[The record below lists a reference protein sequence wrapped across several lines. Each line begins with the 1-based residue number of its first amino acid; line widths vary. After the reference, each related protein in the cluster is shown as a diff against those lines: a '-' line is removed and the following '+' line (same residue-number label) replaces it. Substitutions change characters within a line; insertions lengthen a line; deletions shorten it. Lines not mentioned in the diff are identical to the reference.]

1 MRGEKQVARKFYEKK
16 QYLWEYD
23 YPFGEFLRESLPA
36 GSYRRKFSMT
46 GNGICNLVTLDGKL
60 YDVTL
65 KSATKLL
72 PNDGKKAF
80 RDITKDKL
88 IDLLKDKLSQLG
100 VNYTVNSGKFITF
113 ELFGFI
119 AKLEIV
125 KKTTEPA

>member
-1 MRGEKQVARKFYEKK
+1 MASKFYEKK
-16 QYLWEYD
+16 ELFWEYE
-23 YPFGEFLRESLPA
+23 YPFGEFLRGSLPA

-46 GNGICNLVTLDGKL
+46 GNGIYNLVTLDGKL
-60 YDVTL
+60 YDITL

-72 PNDGKKAF
+72 PNDDKKAF
-80 RDITKDKL
+80 RDTTKDKL

-125 KKTTEPA
+125 KKTTEPT

>member
-1 MRGEKQVARKFYEKK
+1 MARKFYEKK
-16 QYLWEYD
+16 GFFWEYD

-36 GSYRRKFSMT
+36 SSYRRKFSMT
-46 GNGICNLVTLDGKL
+46 GNGIYNLITLDGKL
-60 YDVTL
+60 YDITL

-80 RDITKDKL
+80 RDTTKDKL

-113 ELFGFI
+113 ELFDFI

-125 KKTTEPA
+125 KKATEPD

>member
-1 MRGEKQVARKFYEKK
+1 VAGKFYEKK
-16 QYLWEYD
+16 EYLWEYEW
-23 YPFGEFLRESLPA
+23 PFGEFLRESLPT

-46 GNGICNLVTLDGKL
+46 GNGIYNLVTLDSKL
-60 YDVTL
+60 YEVTL

-80 RDITKDKL
+80 RDTTKDKL

-113 ELFGFI
+113 ELFGFV

>member
-1 MRGEKQVARKFYEKK
+1 MFNQLTNV
-16 QYLWEYD
+16 QYFWELEW
-23 YPFGEFLRESLPA
+23 PFGEFLRESLPVD
-36 GSYRRKFSMT
+36 GYRRKFSMT
-46 GNGICNLVTLDGKL
+46 GNGIYNLVTLDGKL
-60 YDVTL
+60 YDITL

-125 KKTTEPA
+125 KKITEPS

>member
-1 MRGEKQVARKFYEKK
+1 MASKFYEKK
-16 QYLWEYD
+16 QYFWEYEW
-23 YPFGEFLRESLPA
+23 PFSEFLRESLPE
-36 GSYRRKFSMT
+36 GSYRHKFSMV
-46 GNGICNLVTLDGKL
+46 GNGIYNLVTLDDKL
-60 YDVTL
+60 YDISL

-80 RDITKDKL
+80 RDTTKDKL

-100 VNYTVNSGKFITF
+100 INCTVNSGKFITF

>member
-1 MRGEKQVARKFYEKK
+1 MAGKFYEKK
-16 QYLWEYD
+16 EYLWEYEW
-23 YPFGEFLRESLPA
+23 PFGEFLRESLPT
-36 GSYRRKFSMT
+36 GSYRRKFSMV
-46 GNGICNLVTLDGKL
+46 GNGIYNLVTLDSKL
-60 YDVTL
+60 YEVTL

-80 RDITKDKL
+80 RDTTKDKL
-88 IDLLKDKLSQLG
+88 MDLLKDKLSQLG

-113 ELFGFI
+113 ELFGFV

>member
-1 MRGEKQVARKFYEKK
+1 MACKFYEKK
-16 QYLWEYD
+16 EYFWEYD
-23 YPFGEFLRESLPA
+23 YPFSEFLRESLPA

-46 GNGICNLVTLDGKL
+46 GNGIYNLVTLDGKL

-80 RDITKDKL
+80 RDTTKDKL

-100 VNYTVNSGKFITF
+100 VKCTVNSGKFITF
-113 ELFGFI
+113 ELFDFI
-119 AKLEIV
+119 VKLEIV

>member
-1 MRGEKQVARKFYEKK
+1 MASKFYEKK
-16 QYLWEYD
+16 QYFWEYEW
-23 YPFGEFLRESLPA
+23 PFSEFLRESLPE
-36 GSYRRKFSMT
+36 GSYRHKFSMV
-46 GNGICNLVTLDGKL
+46 GNGIYNLVTLDDKL
-60 YDVTL
+60 YDISL

-80 RDITKDKL
+80 RDTTKDKL

-100 VNYTVNSGKFITF
+100 VNCTVNSGKFITF
-113 ELFGFI
+113 ELFGFV

>member
-1 MRGEKQVARKFYEKK
+1 MARKFYEKK
-16 QYLWEYD
+16 GFFWEYD

-46 GNGICNLVTLDGKL
+46 GNGIYNLVTLDDKL
-60 YDVTL
+60 YNVIL
-65 KSATKLL
+65 KSTTKLL

-80 RDITKDKL
+80 RDTTKDKL

-100 VNYTVNSGKFITF
+100 INCTVNSGKFITF
-113 ELFGFI
+113 ELFDFI

>member
-1 MRGEKQVARKFYEKK
+1 MFNQLTNV
-16 QYLWEYD
+16 QYFWELEW
-23 YPFGEFLRESLPA
+23 PFGEFLRESLPA

-46 GNGICNLVTLDGKL
+46 GNGIYNLVTLDGNL

-65 KSATKLL
+65 KSTTKLL
-72 PNDGKKAF
+72 PNDDKKAF
-80 RDITKDKL
+80 RDTTKDKL
-88 IDLLKDKLSQLG
+88 IGLLKDKLSLLG

-125 KKTTEPA
+125 KKTTEPS

>member
-1 MRGEKQVARKFYEKK
+1 MASKFYEKK
-16 QYLWEYD
+16 QYFWEYEW
-23 YPFGEFLRESLPA
+23 PFSEFLRESLPE
-36 GSYRRKFSMT
+36 GSYRHKFSMV
-46 GNGICNLVTLDGKL
+46 GNGIYNLVTLDDKL
-60 YDVTL
+60 YDISL

-80 RDITKDKL
+80 RDTTKDKL

-100 VNYTVNSGKFITF
+100 INCTVNSGKFITF
-113 ELFGFI
+113 ELFGFV

>member
-1 MRGEKQVARKFYEKK
+1 MARKFYEKK
-16 QYLWEYD
+16 QYFWEYD

-46 GNGICNLVTLDGKL
+46 GNGIYNLVTLDGKL

-72 PNDGKKAF
+72 LNDGKKAF
-80 RDITKDKL
+80 RDTTKDKL

-100 VNYTVNSGKFITF
+100 VKCTVNSGKFITF
-113 ELFGFI
+113 ELFDFI

>member
-1 MRGEKQVARKFYEKK
+1 MARKFYEKK

-46 GNGICNLVTLDGKL
+46 GNGIYNLVTLDGKL
-60 YDVTL
+60 YDVSL

-80 RDITKDKL
+80 RDTTKDKL

-100 VNYTVNSGKFITF
+100 VNCTVNSGKFITF
-113 ELFGFI
+113 ELFDFI

>member
-1 MRGEKQVARKFYEKK
+1 MASKFYEKK
-16 QYLWEYD
+16 EYLWEYEWS
-23 YPFGEFLRESLPA
+23 FGEFLRESLPT

-46 GNGICNLVTLDGKL
+46 GNGIYNLVTLDSKL
-60 YDVTL
+60 YEVTF

-80 RDITKDKL
+80 RDTTKDKL

-113 ELFGFI
+113 ELFGFV

>member
-1 MRGEKQVARKFYEKK
+1 
-16 QYLWEYD
+16 
-23 YPFGEFLRESLPA
+23 
-36 GSYRRKFSMT
+36 MT
-46 GNGICNLVTLDGKL
+46 GNGIYNLVTLDGKL

-80 RDITKDKL
+80 RDTTKDKL

-100 VNYTVNSGKFITF
+100 VNTVNSGKFITF
-113 ELFGFI
+113 ELFDFI

-125 KKTTEPA
+125 KKTTEPV

>member
-1 MRGEKQVARKFYEKK
+1 MAGKFYEKK
-16 QYLWEYD
+16 EYLWEYEW
-23 YPFGEFLRESLPA
+23 PFGEFLRESLPT

-46 GNGICNLVTLDGKL
+46 GNGIYNLVILDSKL
-60 YDVTL
+60 YEVTL

-80 RDITKDKL
+80 RDTTKDKL

>member
-1 MRGEKQVARKFYEKK
+1 MARKFYEKK

-23 YPFGEFLRESLPA
+23 YPFGEFLRESLPT

-46 GNGICNLVTLDGKL
+46 GNGIYNLVTLDGKL

-80 RDITKDKL
+80 RDTTKDKL

-100 VNYTVNSGKFITF
+100 VNCTVNSGKFITF
-113 ELFGFI
+113 ELFDFI

>member
-1 MRGEKQVARKFYEKK
+1 MASRFYEKK
-16 QYLWEYD
+16 EYFWEYD
-23 YPFGEFLRESLPA
+23 YPFGEFLRESMPA
-36 GSYRRKFSMT
+36 GNYRRKFSMT
-46 GNGICNLVTLDGKL
+46 GNGIYNLVTIDGKL

-72 PNDGKKAF
+72 PDDGKKAF
-80 RDITKDKL
+80 RDTTKDKL

-100 VNYTVNSGKFITF
+100 VNCTVNSGKFITF
-113 ELFGFI
+113 ELFDFI

>member
-1 MRGEKQVARKFYEKK
+1 
-16 QYLWEYD
+16 
-23 YPFGEFLRESLPA
+23 
-36 GSYRRKFSMT
+36 MT
-46 GNGICNLVTLDGKL
+46 GNGIYNLVALDGKL

-80 RDITKDKL
+80 RDTTKDKL

-100 VNYTVNSGKFITF
+100 VKCTVNSGKFITF
-113 ELFGFI
+113 ELFDFI